1 MTKTT
6 KYRDTLRFLFLA
18 VFWIASAMAPAAPVT
33 VLAPVVEVQGSAT
46 WAGGGSTKSGKLQVG
61 ESLAEGSAIQTG
73 ADSRVLFS
81 PVPGIAVSEAKDT
94 SASLL
99 RLAVTKNDG
108 AVQRRDAVLR
118 LAIGTLSFSLEKR
131 DASTTTF
138 AVETPSGTMKTRGS
152 VGTITVVPPCVKVA
166 SLSGKV
172 VFTPKVGTL
181 SQTTRDTEST
191 NASVL
196 LSTDSPATAS
206 GVPIVI
212 PPGCF
217 LTVCGKGD
225 SVEIHLINT
234 IERTLTNLTANGTAI
249 GTRVATAQ
257 ELESTRGF
265 FEAALAHGS
274 LAVGYGL
281 LSAEGAAEITQT
293 LTMIN
298 QSFAAVG
305 LAPIETPAIGSST
318 RRDSSNS
325 ESAPPSAGFSGG
337 SLNPANTSGEV
348 ISRER

>member
-1 MTKTT
+1 MTNQT
-6 KYRDTLRFLFLA
+6 KFRDTSRFLFFAFLCA
-18 VFWIASAMAPAAPVT
+18 ASAMAPAAPVT
-33 VLAPVVEVQGSAT
+33 VLAPVVEVLGSAT
-46 WAGGGSTKSGKLQVG
+46 WAGGGSTKSGRLKVG

-81 PVPGIAVSEAKDT
+81 PVPGIAASEAKDT
-94 SASLL
+94 SASLV
-99 RLAVTKNDG
+99 RLAVTKNGG
-108 AVQRRDAVLR
+108 AVQKRDAVLR
-118 LAIGTLSFSLEKR
+118 LATGTLSFSLEKR
-131 DASTTTF
+131 NASTTTF
-138 AVETPSGTMKTRGS
+138 AVETPSGTMNACGS

-172 VFTPKVGTL
+172 AFTPKVG
-181 SQTTRDTEST
+181 STTQATRATEST
-191 NASVL
+191 DTSAF
-196 LSTDSPATAS
+196 LSTNSSATAS

-225 SVEIHLINT
+225 SVEIRLINT
-234 IERTLTNLTANGTAI
+234 IERTLTNFSTDGTAI
-249 GTRVATAQ
+249 GTRVAMVQ

-265 FEAALAHGS
+265 FEVALAHGS

-298 QSFAAVG
+298 QSFVAVG
-305 LAPIETPAIGSST
+305 LTPIETPAIGSST
-318 RRDSSNS
+318 RGGSFNS